1 MIVKNQLAFHFLLI
15 CQSYYFGVAR
25 AGSIEG
31 FPVIKGTQCQSRAL
45 PPGNVGVIA
54 ATSSLSEVGDDG
66 NLTSVEGLVPN
77 NLTPSIPYCPD
88 GYVCGLSEESGTVLG
103 LCKSCSGSSNKCA
116 GSPDSIESLLGK
128 AEAQEC
134 QEQCGIEKNTC
145 SKSDPCPS
153 GLFCNFE
160 NGPDSGFCEG
170 CPLHMFYCE
179 NVDGNLSAEGLA
191 ACYKSC
197 DRHCIPPVSLA
208 MSNVTLAPGV
218 SATNAETISDVNIMF
233 GSPQMKRSGPV
244 VDCGLGLTPCEGA
257 EGAVCLIERGKAP
270 FVNKTFNC
278 HAGGGVAAVIYNTEA
293 SCENIDGTL
302 HGKMVTIPVVSLTH
316 LDGKEILKKASQ
328 MPEEAPLIV
337 TVDVGGHDVLPENC
351 ILQCTKEIE
360 CAESGLTCNFDNIDF
375 GDCKPEENRPFCND
389 GASSGTDYLPCS
401 SDREFCDFSLGKRG
415 FCNPCPDYDEAC
427 FFSDLNGLGV
437 KECAAVCADDREE
450 ELEALNNAPCK
461 FCPKGSFAIG
471 DVGEGFISTGAED
484 SIVPCEF
491 CASTSASTCKSID
504 QWDMAYPE
512 RTIRMFGRGVQ
523 CWAVAEFYRSLNIE
537 ADSLQCQSARSFNYI
552 CGCSDTSGYAGAN
565 TEDKQIA
572 LVWMPRVGA
581 ILSIL
586 GSMFMIIGV
595 LRDPHKRKRVIGE
608 LIIFLCFF
616 DIIGSI
622 GYAFTSYPTPRQDY
636 IYGAVGNPV
645 SCTAQGFFIQ
655 LGTIALYANVSIAFY
670 YLLIIQYSWR
680 EHTLRKSWVYRSLFV
695 VPVILGCVFAFSG
708 IPFYDNAV
716 LWCNNSRNYWSEIPV
731 MIGIG
736 IATFVMINLC
746 WFVWKSERASRRFRR
761 HSEDERNSLS
771 KAFFMQ
777 ALVYLGSFY
786 LTWPPYLALQ
796 LMIARGYAF
805 SHYGFYLFAGTAVTL
820 QGFWNFTFHTGLHTR
835 TIGKKINRVW
845 TSVRGMSTGSKSF
858 LQSRSIAMVKSDDL
872 GESPLS
878 NGPVSSNAPAF

>member
-1 MIVKNQLAFHFLLI
+1 
-15 CQSYYFGVAR
+15 
-25 AGSIEG
+25 
-31 FPVIKGTQCQSRAL
+31 
-45 PPGNVGVIA
+45 
-54 ATSSLSEVGDDG
+54 
-66 NLTSVEGLVPN
+66 
-77 NLTPSIPYCPD
+77 
-88 GYVCGLSEESGTVLG
+88 
-103 LCKSCSGSSNKCA
+103 
-116 GSPDSIESLLGK
+116 
-128 AEAQEC
+128 
-134 QEQCGIEKNTC
+134 
-145 SKSDPCPS
+145 
-153 GLFCNFE
+153 
-160 NGPDSGFCEG
+160 
-170 CPLHMFYCE
+170 MF
-179 NVDGNLSAEGLA
+179 
-191 ACYKSC
+191 
-197 DRHCIPPVSLA
+197 
-208 MSNVTLAPGV
+208 
-218 SATNAETISDVNIMF
+218 
-233 GSPQMKRSGPV
+233 
-244 VDCGLGLTPCEGA
+244 
-257 EGAVCLIERGKAP
+257 
-270 FVNKTFNC
+270 
-278 HAGGGVAAVIYNTEA
+278 GGGVE
-293 SCENIDGTL
+293 
-302 HGKMVTIPVVSLTH
+302 
-316 LDGKEILKKASQ
+316 
-328 MPEEAPLIV
+328 
-337 TVDVGGHDVLPENC
+337 
-351 ILQCTKEIE
+351 
-360 CAESGLTCNFDNIDF
+360 
-375 GDCKPEENRPFCND
+375 
-389 GASSGTDYLPCS
+389 
-401 SDREFCDFSLGKRG
+401 
-415 FCNPCPDYDEAC
+415 
-427 FFSDLNGLGV
+427 
-437 KECAAVCADDREE
+437 
-450 ELEALNNAPCK
+450 
-461 FCPKGSFAIG
+461 
-471 DVGEGFISTGAED
+471 
-484 SIVPCEF
+484 
-491 CASTSASTCKSID
+491 
-504 QWDMAYPE
+504 
-512 RTIRMFGRGVQ
+512 

-537 ADSLQCQSARSFNYI
+537 ADSSQCQSARFFNYI

-586 GSMFMIIGV
+586 VSNPFSNRNLIVNIVNLLCYDLICSTLSYCLLRNQGSLFMIIGV

-608 LIIFLCFF
+608 LIMFLCFF
-616 DIIGSI
+616 DIIGSA
-622 GYAFTSYPTPRQDY
+622 GYAFTSYPTPREDY
-636 IYGAVGNPV
+636 IYGAEGNKA

-680 EHTLRKSWVYRSLFV
+680 EHSLRKSWVYRSLFV
-695 VPVILGCVFAFSG
+695 VPVILGCVFAFAG

-761 HSEDERNSLS
+761 HSEEERNSLS